1 MKKGKTAKLTGFR
14 TSKVHY
20 GTVDSKN
27 FKSLYLNI
35 QTWAEPKIEVE
46 NWTRVVLNLTR
57 AVKHSIYENLEKDF
71 FDEKFIVDLD
81 LRTSGLQL
89 KKKSFMNLEI
99 NLFLKQEIDFKS
111 TKLKKSLKNIIKEI
125 YSDVLT
131 KNEYFKFYLTKNG
144 NTKLIKVKTEKE

>member
-1 MKKGKTAKLTGFR
+1 MKKGKTSKINGFR
-14 TSKVHY
+14 TCKVSY
-20 GTVDSKN
+20 GTVDSKE
-27 FKSLYLNI
+27 FKSLYLNL
-35 QTWAEPKIEVE
+35 QTWVEPKDDYE
-46 NWTRVVLNLTR
+46 NWNRIVLNMNR
-57 AVKHSIYENLEKDF
+57 SIKHSIFDNIDKNL
-71 FDEKFIVDLD
+71 FDDKFIVDLD

>member
-1 MKKGKTAKLTGFR
+1 MKKGKTTKINGFR

-20 GTVDSKN
+20 GTVDSKE
-27 FKSLYLNI
+27 FKSVYLNL
-35 QTWAEPKIEVE
+35 QTWVEPKEDYE
-46 NWTRVVLNLTR
+46 NWGRIVLNMNR
-57 AVKHSIYENLEKDF
+57 AIKHSVFDGIDKDL
-71 FDEKFIVDLD
+71 FDDKFIVDMD
-81 LRTSGLQL
+81 LRTSGLQI
-89 KKKSFMNLEI
+89 KKKSFMSLEI

-125 YSDVLT
+125 YADILT